1 MENSNE
7 IAQQD
12 IGLKHAVF
20 PGKRAKPIRQSMLA
34 AAVHRPH
41 GLLVARDRLRAIHS
55 PTPTATMVS
64 TEPST
69 PIMESCSLDG
79 AIQKNKPR
87 HESRRCHGEKK
98 ELSSPDVAVVFI
110 LLTQRMII
118 FRTIIRQQFRM
129 ENLDEISE
137 HDIRLHHPVLPEL

>member
-87 HESRRCHGEKK
+87 HESRRCHGEKIRTL
-98 ELSSPDVAVVFI
+98 ESGCRRSVHTSNAADDNISDDNPAAVPDGK
-110 LLTQRMII
+110 
-118 FRTIIRQQFRM
+118 
-129 ENLDEISE
+129 
-137 HDIRLHHPVLPEL
+137 P